1 MQISNSHK
9 EKDKSHIQQSIAD
22 AVHSSRMSIVE
33 YMRFSKWYFYL
44 SKRGQGFSISLILML
59 LSMLL
64 AYSYITDIA
73 VEMVRYPK

>member
-1 MQISNSHK
+1 MQISNSHE
-9 EKDKSHIQQSIAD
+9 EKINHIYNKVLQMQYT
-22 AVHSSRMSIVE
+22 AVACLLLNICVLVNDILT
-33 YMRFSKWYFYL
+33 FQKG
-44 SKRGQGFSISLILML
+44 GQGFSISLVLML